1 MKIAVITTLLLY
13 LGWCYGEE
21 EEGCISN
28 FAELENALLSN
39 PVNQYQIARAYFPSK
54 SEISP
59 VCVISYYYI
68 GINSSNVIKQSCP
81 TDITSDKDEVFT
93 GCSKWKWCIS
103 SFYMGLDLAQLQDFS
118 LYILLDETSEAELS
132 IPPVCNISKEIL
144 YEYLQRTTISVSHVF
159 LLILLIYIHM

>member
-1 MKIAVITTLLLY
+1 MKITVIAALILC

-21 EEGCISN
+21 KGCVSN

-39 PVNQYQIARAYFPSK
+39 PINQYQIARAYFPPN

-68 GINSSNVIKQSCP
+68 GINSSDVVKQSCP
-81 TDITSDKDEVFT
+81 TDITSDEDGTFT
-93 GCSKWKWCIS
+93 GCSKWKWCIN
-103 SFYMGLDLAQLQDFS
+103 SFYMGLDLAQLKDFS
-118 LYILLDETSEAELS
+118 LYILLDDTSEAEIA

-144 YEYLQRTTISVSHVF
+144 YEYLQRTTISVSRVSF
-159 LLILLIYIHM
+159 LQSF